1 MNITSDK
8 EKWIFVVIQNPGADE
23 IVVGMHDQET
33 GIDFIP
39 AFKEKEEA
47 AECFINMPREA
58 GSRYE
63 VQAMIVED
71 LDTYASKNNFMIFF
85 LDKQGK
91 ILDRVKP

>member
-1 MNITSDK
+1 MNIAIDK
-8 EKWIFVVIQNPGADE
+8 EKWVFVVIQNPGVDE
-23 IVVGMHDQET
+23 LVAGLHDQDS

-58 GSRYE
+58 GNRYE
-63 VQAMIVED
+63 VQAMFLED
-71 LDTYASKNNFMIFF
+71 LENYASKNNFMIFF